1 MLNST
6 HDVNLLLFCVI
17 PQLPVDLSTLSEAEK
32 AARLEKRKPKRKI
45 VVEEKLENSFDFNR
59 YSHLWKKK

>member
-1 MLNST
+1 ML
-6 HDVNLLLFCVI
+6 
-17 PQLPVDLSTLSEAEK
+17 QLPVDLSTLSEEER

-45 VVEEKLENSFDFNR
+45 VVEEKLENTFDLNR

>member
-1 MLNST
+1 VSG
-6 HDVNLLLFCVI
+6 VI
-17 PQLPVDLSTLSEAEK
+17 CQLPVDLSTLSEEEK

-45 VVEEKLENSFDFNR
+45 VVEEKLENTFDFNR

>member
-1 MLNST
+1 MCELT
-6 HDVNLLLFCVI
+6 IVCVI